1 MTKLGSALPNVAEK
15 PRPASVRARMASRA
29 RDRTLPLVY
38 ARAVDDAAA
47 ELRDLRSEEW
57 EDLGLGAVALAI
69 AVVAAQFYP
78 ALAIPCFVGGL
89 AVGFRGLRALWCRW
103 DIVDR
108 LAGERDAY
116 VISDVLSYAMRET
129 TMDRRR
135 TFAALVRGRLNEPR
149 EPRIDVAAGE
159 LESLARDL
167 ENAAFR
173 VDPAA
178 AVACMRLVSDVANS
192 PLLNP
197 ELPPEELCARVN
209 SIRSGFRP
217 VCTQA

>member
-1 MTKLGSALPNVAEK
+1 M
-15 PRPASVRARMASRA
+15 RR
-29 RDRTLPLVY
+29 
-38 ARAVDDAAA
+38 
-47 ELRDLRSEEW
+47 EEW
-57 EDLGLGAVALAI
+57 EDLGLGAVALTS
-69 AVVAAQFYP
+69 AVAAAQFYP
-78 ALAIPCFVGGL
+78 ALAIPCFVGGF
-89 AVGFRGLRALWCRW
+89 AVGFRGLRALWRRW

-116 VISDVLSYAMRET
+116 VISDVLSYALRET

-135 TFAALVRGRLNEPR
+135 TFAALIRSGLNEPR
-149 EPRIDVAAGE
+149 EPRVDVVAGE

-167 ENAAFR
+167 ENPALR

-178 AVACMRLVSDVANS
+178 AVACMRLLSDVANS

-197 ELPPEELCARVN
+197 KLPPEELRARVN

-217 VCTQA
+217 VWTHA